1 MGKYFNVSPAT
12 GTGGGV
18 EQTVDVTPVSG
29 FTGRGPVSETIR
41 IESQNDPSVY
51 VDRTATR
58 RGVNTTQSA
67 FQSSLKAYKAISS
80 ATTPPT
86 TGWEAAVTANWE
98 LANRSIAL
106 TTVAQWLKVTFN
118 LNCQACLLTIQ
129 DAVSKGKNMWVEIDG
144 KWLKSDGSLSSTP
157 VAYNLP
163 EDPKLPAV
171 LISGDPGLEKTYT
184 VNLYQKFND
193 IGSANVG
200 LWFWGIK
207 FGPTGATPE
216 GSIKYI
222 INEAIGIAQTNE
234 ASISVTPASL
244 DFGTTAEKKTLS
256 VISLDPW
263 KASVR

>member
-1 MGKYFNVSPAT
+1 MK
-12 GTGGGV
+12 
-18 EQTVDVTPVSG
+18 
-29 FTGRGPVSETIR
+29 
-41 IESQNDPSVY
+41 
-51 VDRTATR
+51 
-58 RGVNTTQSA
+58 
-67 FQSSLKAYKAISS
+67 
-80 ATTPPT
+80 
-86 TGWEAAVTANWE
+86 
-98 LANRSIAL
+98 
-106 TTVAQWLKVTFN
+106 
-118 LNCQACLLTIQ
+118 
-129 DAVSKGKNMWVEIDG
+129 
-144 KWLKSDGSLSSTP
+144 
-157 VAYNLP
+157 
-163 EDPKLPAV
+163 
-171 LISGDPGLEKTYT
+171 KTYT

-200 LWFWGIK
+200 LWFWGIR